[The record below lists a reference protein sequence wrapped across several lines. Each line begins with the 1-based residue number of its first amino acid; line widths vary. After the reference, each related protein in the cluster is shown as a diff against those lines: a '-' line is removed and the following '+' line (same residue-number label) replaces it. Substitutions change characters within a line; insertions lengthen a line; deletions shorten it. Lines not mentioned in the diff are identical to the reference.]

1 MSGEAEIFVSIV
13 MRILKNFSRLLE
25 SKQTL
30 MSASVKNL
38 VTQTSVLIY
47 RYYWRFLLLILPNNK
62 LASKLMETLLRSFL
76 TANRK

>member
-13 MRILKNFSRLLE
+13 MRILKTFSRLLE

-47 RYYWRFLLLILPNNK
+47 WYYWRFSLLILPNNK